1 LLGTAVLFLVAA
13 VVAGL
18 TLRPSSEPLHHQPHQ
33 GKDPIMTL
41 VRQHTYTLDP
51 ADLAEHLAR
60 RAKAIDAI
68 RVDHPGLVRTQLTRL
83 TDGTFTDAWH
93 WDTAEHMGAAFAAAP
108 GIPEIGPAMAL
119 MRDHS
124 AENGEVVDER

>member
-1 LLGTAVLFLVAA
+1 
-13 VVAGL
+13 
-18 TLRPSSEPLHHQPHQ
+18 
-33 GKDPIMTL
+33 MTL

-51 ADLAEHLAR
+51 ADLTEHLAR

-83 TDGTFTDAWH
+83 ADGTFTDSWH